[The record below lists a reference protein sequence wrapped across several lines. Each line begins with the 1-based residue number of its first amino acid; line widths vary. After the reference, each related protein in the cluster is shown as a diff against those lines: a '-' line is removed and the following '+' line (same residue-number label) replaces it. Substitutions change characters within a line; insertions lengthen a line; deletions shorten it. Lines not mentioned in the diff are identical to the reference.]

1 MTKKEAMAKL
11 KAEWRVAPTATKMKS
26 VKTLYSE
33 VKNLNIL
40 DSELVPIDVEK
51 KISNIS

>member
-1 MTKKEAMAKL
+1 MTKKEAISKL
-11 KAEWRVAPTATKMKS
+11 KSEWKAAPTATKMKS
-26 VKTLYSE
+26 VKTLYNE

-51 KISNIS
+51 KVSNIS